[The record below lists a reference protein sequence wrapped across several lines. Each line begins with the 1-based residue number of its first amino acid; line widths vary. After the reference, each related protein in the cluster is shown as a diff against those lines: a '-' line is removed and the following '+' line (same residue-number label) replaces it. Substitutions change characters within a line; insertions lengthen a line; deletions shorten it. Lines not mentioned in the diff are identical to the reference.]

1 MGLLSLSLSS
11 KYISMNIGQL
21 VQEKRNQSGITQVEL
36 AQLVGV
42 SRRTIQLIEQKN
54 TGRLEILSRCLDA
67 LKVEEVI
74 LR

>member
-1 MGLLSLSLSS
+1 M
-11 KYISMNIGQL
+11 INIGKL
-21 VQEKRNQSGITQVEL
+21 LQEKRHQSGITQVEL

-42 SRRTIQLIEQKN
+42 SRRTIQLLEQRN
-54 TGRLEILSRCLDA
+54 TGRLEILDKCLVA